1 MLSDYYRVIIS
12 RWRLSNHRLNIE
24 TGRYTR
30 PMTERSKRV
39 CTMCDVVE
47 DEQHVIYECP
57 RYGEI
62 RNNYEHLTNGGDISN
77 FLNPEYGNMM
87 DTAKFIYDIESKRD
101 DLKLWLRC
109 LSLFFVWRP
118 SLSFETFLLFLPLT
132 LISNFGFDTIS
143 SYLNILWL
151 VLNSGTRREVGAG
164 WGEGVMEGKEGKERG
179 GVVIEHLI
187 DTFFWS

>member
-1 MLSDYYRVIIS
+1 MSSDDAIVKVIMDMFGDSGMLTYYGNLQDKNGAREMEERKQRIHTSPNSMCKYYCDLNLANKSSIYDSMLSDYYRVIIS

-101 DLKLWLRC
+101 DLKL
-109 LSLFFVWRP
+109 
-118 SLSFETFLLFLPLT
+118 
-132 LISNFGFDTIS
+132 
-143 SYLNILWL
+143 
-151 VLNSGTRREVGAG
+151 
-164 WGEGVMEGKEGKERG
+164 
-179 GVVIEHLI
+179 
-187 DTFFWS
+187 